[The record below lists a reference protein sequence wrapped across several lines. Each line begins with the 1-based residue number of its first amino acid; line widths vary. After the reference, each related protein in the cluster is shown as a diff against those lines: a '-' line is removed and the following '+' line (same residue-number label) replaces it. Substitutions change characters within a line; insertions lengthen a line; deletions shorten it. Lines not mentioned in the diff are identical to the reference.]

1 MKTPYENL
9 ANAIIIQAAKD
20 YKSVVHQLKKTP
32 VPEPNALK
40 SEKKAYEQLLTKK
53 SEILR
58 FFHSAWYMTLT
69 NVDPQIIIRNIEKEV
84 G

>member
-20 YKSVVHQLKKTP
+20 YKSVVRQLKKTP
-32 VPEPNALK
+32 VPEPVTLK
-40 SEKKAYEQLLTKK
+40 SEKKEYEQLLTKK

-58 FFHSAWYMTLT
+58 FFNSAWYMTLT

>member
-20 YKSVVHQLKKTP
+20 YKSVVRQLKKTP

-40 SEKKAYEQLLTKK
+40 SEKKEYEQLLTKK

-58 FFHSAWYMTLT
+58 FFHSAWYMALT
-69 NVDPQIIIRNIEKEV
+69 NIDPQIIIRNIEKEV

>member
-20 YKSVVHQLKKTP
+20 YKSVVRELKKTP
-32 VPEPNALK
+32 VPEPGTLK
-40 SEKKAYEQLLTKK
+40 SEKKEYEQLLTKK

-58 FFHSAWYMTLT
+58 FFNSAWYMTLT

>member
-20 YKSVVHQLKKTP
+20 YKSVVRQLKKTP

-40 SEKKAYEQLLTKK
+40 SEKKEYEQLLTKK

-58 FFHSAWYMTLT
+58 FFNSAWYMTLT
-69 NVDPQIIIRNIEKEV
+69 NVEPQISNRNIEKEV